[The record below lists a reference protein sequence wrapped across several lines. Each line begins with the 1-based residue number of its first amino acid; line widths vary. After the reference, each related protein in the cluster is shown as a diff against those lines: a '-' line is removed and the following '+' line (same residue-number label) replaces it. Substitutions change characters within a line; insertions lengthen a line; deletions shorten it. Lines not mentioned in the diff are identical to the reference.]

1 MNIKLYHDQ
10 DNNKKLLYIIIEIK
24 KNIIG
29 SYYILF
35 NN

>member
-24 KNIIG
+24 KYIIG